1 MGLGAFLG
9 CFAFLTMV
17 MVILAAA
24 LLTRDFRFAYVAEY
38 SSRSLP
44 WHYALSALWVG
55 QAGSLLLWA
64 WLLNGMALIFRFWPW
79 QAKHALRDSALG
91 IVMGYLCYLL
101 LVMVFAADPMAP
113 MHSIPREGGGL
124 SPLLQHPSMLFHPP
138 IVFAGY
144 AAWTFPFALAVA
156 ALLRRHMDRNWVSL
170 ARPWALIGWTVLGLG
185 ILFGGHWAYQELG
198 WGGYWAWDPVEN
210 GSLIPWLT
218 GTALVHGLMVWQHCD
233 ALKKTC
239 LALAI
244 ATFGLCNFATFLT
257 RSGVFSS
264 VHAFSQSSIGWMF
277 LALML
282 VLATGAMVLIVLR
295 RHELRSTTS
304 TTSWLT
310 RETLAMISIVLLV
323 VLSLVVIGGTTMGA
337 LSTFVI
343 GRTVLIGPP
352 FYNNVLIPV
361 GILVLAMTALAPV
374 LRWRRAPT
382 TAEGKLFLWSA
393 LAAIAIA
400 GIAVLVGMRHPLTLL
415 VIGLA
420 ALVFCTFVAA
430 LLQEKNLQ
438 SFLARRRQ
446 HAGFIIHVGL
456 AMLAVGVAGSS
467 FGTRRLEATMD
478 EGQTVAWAGRDI
490 QFHRLIQRTLPDKL
504 VAEAELEVRQ
514 ASGRV
519 AHLLPARHLF
529 NLQNEWTTE
538 VAIDSTWMSDFY
550 VILHSGEGGGRI
562 TLTLIENPLMRWIW
576 SGAGVMAGGA
586 LLAIWPKRRRK
597 ATANLVIQRKPKAT
611 RAHSRHRH
619 AA

>member
-1 MGLGAFLG
+1 
-9 CFAFLTMV
+9 
-17 MVILAAA
+17 
-24 LLTRDFRFAYVAEY
+24 
-38 SSRSLP
+38 
-44 WHYALSALWVG
+44 
-55 QAGSLLLWA
+55 
-64 WLLNGMALIFRFWPW
+64 
-79 QAKHALRDSALG
+79 
-91 IVMGYLCYLL
+91 
-101 LVMVFAADPMAP
+101 
-113 MHSIPREGGGL
+113 
-124 SPLLQHPSMLFHPP
+124 
-138 IVFAGY
+138 
-144 AAWTFPFALAVA
+144 
-156 ALLRRHMDRNWVSL
+156 
-170 ARPWALIGWTVLGLG
+170 
-185 ILFGGHWAYQELG
+185 
-198 WGGYWAWDPVEN
+198 
-210 GSLIPWLT
+210 
-218 GTALVHGLMVWQHCD
+218 
-233 ALKKTC
+233 
-239 LALAI
+239 
-244 ATFGLCNFATFLT
+244 
-257 RSGVFSS
+257 
-264 VHAFSQSSIGWMF
+264 
-277 LALML
+277 
-282 VLATGAMVLIVLR
+282 
-295 RHELRSTTS
+295 
-304 TTSWLT
+304 
-310 RETLAMISIVLLV
+310 
-323 VLSLVVIGGTTMGA
+323 
-337 LSTFVI
+337 
-343 GRTVLIGPP
+343 
-352 FYNNVLIPV
+352 
-361 GILVLAMTALAPV
+361 
-374 LRWRRAPT
+374 
-382 TAEGKLFLWSA
+382 
-393 LAAIAIA
+393 
-400 GIAVLVGMRHPLTLL
+400 MRHPLTLL

-611 RAHSRHRH
+611 RAHSRHRQ